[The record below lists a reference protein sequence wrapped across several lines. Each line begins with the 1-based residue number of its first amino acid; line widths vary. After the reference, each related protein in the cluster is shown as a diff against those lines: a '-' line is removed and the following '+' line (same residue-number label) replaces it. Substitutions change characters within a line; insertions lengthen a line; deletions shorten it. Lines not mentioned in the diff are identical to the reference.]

1 MKPSTSIGFNAG
13 SSEDYSLRKLREAWS
28 AVGDAL
34 KNIEQ
39 VKQSLEARNFGLAE
53 GYLDTAKWN
62 ASRAR
67 EAIAIVGKSGKLS

>member
-28 AVGDAL
+28 AIGDAL

-39 VKQSLEARNFGLAE
+39 AEQCLAARNFGLAE
-53 GYLDTAKWN
+53 GHLQTAKWN
-62 ASRAR
+62 AGRAR
-67 EAIAIVGKSGKLS
+67 DAIAIVGKSGKLS